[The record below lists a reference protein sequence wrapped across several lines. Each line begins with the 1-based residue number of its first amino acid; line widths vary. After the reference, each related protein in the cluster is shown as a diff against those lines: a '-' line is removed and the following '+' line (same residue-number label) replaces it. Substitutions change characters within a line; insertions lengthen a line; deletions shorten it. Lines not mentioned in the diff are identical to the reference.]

1 MIQLWGTLTELL
13 IGIPYIFAKEGT
25 KQLIKRAP
33 EITRYLTNYFVNKKI
48 NELNKKFTSSK
59 GSGITLANNE
69 IKDIIKVIKSLE
81 NRRILSK
88 ETTRKSTSQEKK
100 FLNFLRLLMTSRLSV
115 MKSMLTPLGK
125 SVLLPFRLS
134 AKMPAADAAI

>member
-13 IGIPYIFAKEGT
+13 VGIPYIFAKEGT

-81 NRRILSK
+81 NRGILSK

>member
-1 MIQLWGTLTELL
+1 M
-13 IGIPYIFAKEGT
+13 
-25 KQLIKRAP
+25 
-33 EITRYLTNYFVNKKI
+33 
-48 NELNKKFTSSK
+48 
-59 GSGITLANNE
+59 
-69 IKDIIKVIKSLE
+69 KVIKSLE
-81 NRRILSK
+81 NRGILSK